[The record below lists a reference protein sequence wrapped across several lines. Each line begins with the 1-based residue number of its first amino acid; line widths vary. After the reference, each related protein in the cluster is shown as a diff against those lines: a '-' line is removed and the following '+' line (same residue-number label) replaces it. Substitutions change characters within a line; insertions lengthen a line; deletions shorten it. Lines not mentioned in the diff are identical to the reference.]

1 MRLNKKTHHKMNHK
15 CVHDVLTS
23 RFKPHVSTTA
33 VLANDN
39 ATTVPFEPLRIRFD
53 LSFLDSDASAC
64 RSEGQLVRLGNDTF
78 ECLAG
83 DVLSASKRSLLLDA
97 VLVEARA
104 WFEATLRVRRSA
116 SAYLAISA
124 PNCGCGDG
132 DVDLSRFHSAR
143 NVTETDLLVVVTARP
158 TRNLSAGDST
168 VAFACACQV
177 DDAGRANV
185 ARINWAPA
193 NLVVGRDDLRAQQV
207 GVAIHELTH
216 ALGFSLQAFERLP
229 GVRDAVRV
237 VQRSAVLVDGRTEQR
252 AVTLLTV
259 PDVTAWAREHLG
271 CAALDGV
278 ELEGGGSSHWEARV
292 FGDEL
297 MTPATQ
303 YAPVRSNLT
312 LRFLAASGWYAVA
325 WERAEP
331 LLFGAG
337 QGCDFAAPRC
347 DRMSGAYRCTWADR
361 DRQQCLLWDGRARAR
376 CAMVRYGAP
385 LPPWFRYDAAQ
396 PDVGGL
402 RLADYCPLWE
412 RVNAGDCRQPLY
424 QLDRLETRGELYG
437 ALSRCAAST
446 LYRRDRQPPAG
457 DAALGAACH
466 AMACDA
472 ATGRRRIRVA
482 YRWFDCDSDALRD
495 DVERLTGLAG
505 TIACPAG
512 VACAELEPVRAWPAI
527 DTAEIETS
535 SGGDDDDVVVVVV
548 RGARLA
554 NTSLVVI
561 DVADWCNVTAANDT
575 VVTCRWAAA
584 PERSGFGRAYDVT
597 VVVDAAAALTATKAA
612 ALATA
617 AGDLVA
623 IVTAV
628 IAVVA
633 LLAAAA
639 VAIWC
644 LERKRRNNSR

>member
-1 MRLNKKTHHKMNHK
+1 MNHK

-23 RFKPHVSTTA
+23 RFKPHVSTAA
-33 VLANDN
+33 VLSN
-39 ATTVPFEPLRIRFD
+39 ATTVPFEPLRIRFE
-53 LSFLDSDASAC
+53 LSFLDADESAC
-64 RSEGQLVRLGNDTF
+64 GAEGQLVRLGNETF
-78 ECLAG
+78 ECAAG
-83 DVLSASKRSLLLDA
+83 DVLSASKRSLLLDV

-104 WFEATLRVRRSA
+104 WFEATLRVRRA
-116 SAYLAISA
+116 TDAYLQISA

-132 DVDLSRFHSAR
+132 DVSLSRFHAAS
-143 NVTETDLLVVVTARP
+143 NVTDTDLLVVVTARP

-177 DDAGRANV
+177 DAFGRANV

-229 GVRDAVRV
+229 LASAAAPAVRV

-271 CAALDGV
+271 CAELDGV

-331 LLFGAG
+331 LRFGAG
-337 QGCDFAAPRC
+337 QGCEFAAPRC
-347 DRMSGAYRCTWADR
+347 DRMSAAYRCTWADR

-385 LPPWFRYDAAQ
+385 LAPWFRYDAAQ

-457 DAALGAACH
+457 EAALGAGCH

-495 DVERLTGLAG
+495 DVERLTGLGGAV
-505 TIACPAG
+505 ACPTG
-512 VACAELEPVRAWPAI
+512 VACAELAPVLAWPAI
-527 DTAEIETS
+527 DGAEIA
-535 SGGDDDDVVVVVV
+535 SGGAGDDDGGVVVV

-561 DVADWCNVTAANDT
+561 DVADWCNVTSANDT
-575 VVTCRWAAA
+575 VVTCRWGAA
-584 PERSGFGRAYDVT
+584 PERSGFGRSYDVT
-597 VVVDAAAALTATKAA
+597 VVDAATFLTATKTA

-617 AGDLVA
+617 AGDLAA
-623 IVTAV
+623 IVAAV

-644 LERKRRNNSR
+644 LERNRRNNPR